1 MIMHKQKVLEDA
13 VKGHK
18 RIRASWHT
26 PDTSILEAVL
36 ARGDRR
42 LSAVLLE
49 AWKRG
54 CVFDAWSEYFRFDL
68 WEEAFAACGLE
79 MEFYASRPRSYDEI
93 FPWDHMDLYIDKEF
107 LIRENEKAKQAAC
120 TPHCRKQCAN
130 CGVTKVTKKPCFS
143 YQKEENA

>member
-1 MIMHKQKVLEDA
+1 
-13 VKGHK
+13 
-18 RIRASWHT
+18 
-26 PDTSILEAVL
+26 
-36 ARGDRR
+36 
-42 LSAVLLE
+42 
-49 AWKRG
+49 
-54 CVFDAWSEYFRFDL
+54 
-68 WEEAFAACGLE
+68 

-107 LIRENEKAKQAAC
+107 LIRENEKAKQAVC